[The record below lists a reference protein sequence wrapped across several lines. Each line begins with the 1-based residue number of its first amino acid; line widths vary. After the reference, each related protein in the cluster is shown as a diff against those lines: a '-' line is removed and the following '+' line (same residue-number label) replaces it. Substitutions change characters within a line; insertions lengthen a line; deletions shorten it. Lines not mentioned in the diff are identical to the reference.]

1 MILMNVKGVVV
12 ILMEV
17 DIGEIIVM
25 VSLFDFDLNN
35 CLLVLIEGD
44 QFDSLLFNCVVQ
56 GVYEFGLI
64 FKIFVVVQV
73 MELGFVNV

>member
-44 QFDSLLFNCVVQ
+44 
-56 GVYEFGLI
+56 
-64 FKIFVVVQV
+64 
-73 MELGFVNV
+73 